1 MKIMTC
7 FIDTSAWIAIV
18 DKDDPNHQK
27 SSEYLE
33 QILQKNAKI
42 ITNNVVLDETID
54 SIKIKSGRKLA
65 EDFSTII
72 DESILTINLRMD
84 WVSRRMRRNA
94 LLNYLKSSSKELKL
108 RHFFII
114 ETIKKKKIDIIFSFD
129 PAWKSYDMAVAPG
142 Y

>member
-18 DKDDPNHQK
+18 DKDNPNHQK

-54 SIKIKSGRKLA
+54 SIKITSGRKLA
-65 EDFSTII
+65 EDFSTVV

-94 LLNYLKSSSKELKL
+94 LVNYLKSSSKELKL

-129 PAWKSYDMAVAPG
+129 PAWKS
-142 Y
+142 